1 MVKPLFS
8 NKGGCGD
15 SIVLVSGDKII
26 SDDTE
31 VATTFNDFFKNC
43 VNSLN
48 IVENRFLL
56 TEFNEALNGVDECIK
71 KLENHPSIMSIN
83 ENVKVDSRFSF
94 SEVDTSD
101 IKLEIKKLN
110 SKKAGTFM
118 DVPAKQ
124 LKQIIDIISEPLAT
138 IWNKEISGNKKFPT
152 KLKLAEIRPIHKT
165 LEHIFIGNYR
175 PVSILPVIS
184 KIFERIMQ
192 KQTKDYIE
200 RYLSPYLCGYRKGYS
215 SQYALLLMIETWKMS
230 LDNKGFAGGILM
242 DLSKAF
248 DTINHQLLI
257 AKLYAYGFS
266 KGALEVVLNYLS
278 DRWHRTKI
286 NTSFSSWQELLYGV
300 PQGSILG
307 PMIFNIY
314 INDLFYHFLNTF
326 VCNLADDTTPYAC
339 DIDLPTLLR
348 NLKHDTLI
356 ATIWFEENYMKLNQD
371 KCHFLLAG
379 NTPEFLWAK
388 VGNELIWESRYEKLL
403 GLTIDKNLN
412 FNQHLSILCKE
423 VSAKVSALARMV
435 KIIPFEKK
443 RFIMK
448 SFIESKFSYCPL
460 IWMFCSRK
468 MNRKIN
474 HIHERALRLV
484 YEDCVTSFEDLLIKD
499 KSVSIHHRNIQKV
512 AIEMFKVKNDLC
524 PKFIKNFF
532 CQIQTRTRS
541 NASFRRPH
549 VNTVYFG
556 EQSIRSFGPIV
567 WDSMLPGNL
576 KTITSL
582 EEFKQKISEWVPKN
596 CACRLCKKYVQNLGF
611 VSVQE

>member
-1 MVKPLFS
+1 
-8 NKGGCGD
+8 
-15 SIVLVSGDKII
+15 
-26 SDDTE
+26 
-31 VATTFNDFFKNC
+31 
-43 VNSLN
+43 
-48 IVENRFLL
+48 
-56 TEFNEALNGVDECIK
+56 
-71 KLENHPSIMSIN
+71 
-83 ENVKVDSRFSF
+83 
-94 SEVDTSD
+94 
-101 IKLEIKKLN
+101 
-110 SKKAGTFM
+110 
-118 DVPAKQ
+118 
-124 LKQIIDIISEPLAT
+124 
-138 IWNKEISGNKKFPT
+138 
-152 KLKLAEIRPIHKT
+152 
-165 LEHIFIGNYR
+165 
-175 PVSILPVIS
+175 
-184 KIFERIMQ
+184 
-192 KQTKDYIE
+192 
-200 RYLSPYLCGYRKGYS
+200 
-215 SQYALLLMIETWKMS
+215 MIETWRMS

-286 NTSFSSWQELLYGV
+286 NTSFSSRQELLYGV

-356 ATIWFEENYMKLNQD
+356 ATIWFEENYTKLNQD
-371 KCHFLLAG
+371 TCHFLLAG

-412 FNQHLSILCKE
+412 FNQQLSILCKE
-423 VSAKVSALARMV
+423 VSAKVSALVRMV

-443 RFIMK
+443 RLIMK

-484 YEDCVTSFEDLLIKD
+484 YEDCD
-499 KSVSIHHRNIQKV
+499 
-512 AIEMFKVKNDLC
+512 
-524 PKFIKNFF
+524 
-532 CQIQTRTRS
+532 
-541 NASFRRPH
+541 
-549 VNTVYFG
+549 
-556 EQSIRSFGPIV
+556 IV
-567 WDSMLPGNL
+567 
-576 KTITSL
+576 
-582 EEFKQKISEWVPKN
+582 
-596 CACRLCKKYVQNLGF
+596 
-611 VSVQE
+611 